1 MARCLYWKEQRLIMS
16 FQDEISISDKEISL
30 WENQILWCLNK
41 HACAQ
46 EHIVKF
52 SSVTKERNSETS
64 LKSRFNENI
73 YTLSVE
79 TKKKKRSIQQFNRIY
94 VVCSLSPIF
103 RYINIIKPNL
113 FLLKLSQTSQM
124 QVAFLANILVCHI
137 SNCVAQRL
145 YLQPALCP
153 YSLLTPFFF
162 IICNLLY
169 YQTFFFLCGFL
180 NSPIW

>member
-1 MARCLYWKEQRLIMS
+1 MKSASLIRKFPCERIRFCGALINMPVRKS
-16 FQDEISISDKEISL
+16 TL
-30 WENQILWCLNK
+30 WNFPLLQK
-41 HACAQ
+41 
-46 EHIVKF
+46 
-52 SSVTKERNSETS
+52 SVT
-64 LKSRFNENI
+64 LKQVLKVGSMKI
-73 YTLSVE
+73 YIHFQWRP
-79 TKKKKRSIQQFNRIY
+79 KKKKRSIQQFNRIY